1 MATNETLPEQ
11 LKQELLRTKKT
22 TKSLAGDIGISYA
35 SLQSYL
41 TGRTQPG
48 AKNRGILEAY
58 FEKAAKE
65 AAAEP
70 APAAAATSAASVE
83 PAAEEMPVM
92 TDYSI
97 YMDESFDPE
106 QQGRGNNLIVVSGIL
121 VPQLEEASSLQKFQH
136 ALYPFGW
143 DKGDEVK
150 AHFKT
155 NDNIV
160 KILQMSHD
168 KHIDYAG
175 LKTEKVPVLLT
186 RNNANERFSQTFPYL
201 RLLSELIG
209 HTLAGKHL
217 PQLNLTI
224 TMDHS
229 PIIDENQ
236 LRQVRE
242 SLQKH
247 LLLKYQQRSSIYI
260 TSADSKDRLGLQLAD
275 FLANYLNRVA
285 AKSIE
290 PVIDLIPFNNDNSEM
305 AHQFVYFYGLQ
316 DQRINYNALPSQ
328 TEEKEND
335 DESAAATNNQPAPAS
350 AAATTASASSA
361 ASAAPQHLAI
371 NRSQTPVV
379 QKQQPV
385 QTPAPHSAAA
395 TNTNNHGNNNGNG
408 SQRPNTNQ
416 PAHPQQPT
424 RKAPVIHKLDA
435 HLSRPVPKS
444 TQYFTSNNQH
454 NSSKPE
460 PAPQSAA
467 KTEQQPKA
475 APVAAPTPANEH
487 PAQAHSNAPRPQI
500 ADMEKVNDFIQ
511 LLLPL
516 NEAVL
521 NHSTAA
527 QQDEYRDTVKGLTTI
542 IFSVLPS
549 KTKGQLITGKPRKT
563 LKNITELLEAVHH
576 AEKSIPTLVIKDKH
590 GQLTAAR
597 TMMEKTLQ
605 WAEKNQ
611 VTPEVID

>member
-1 MATNETLPEQ
+1 MATNDTLPEK
-11 LKQELLRTKKT
+11 LKQELLRTKES
-22 TKSLAGDIGISYA
+22 TKNLAVDIGISYA

-58 FEKAAKE
+58 FEKVAEELAAQPAPSEEKAAAPAAKAPTVE
-65 AAAEP
+65 EP
-70 APAAAATSAASVE
+70 APVL
-83 PAAEEMPVM
+83 

-121 VPQLEEASSLQKFQH
+121 VPQLEEASSLKKFQD

-155 NDNIV
+155 NENIV

-168 KHIDYAG
+168 KYIDYAG

-186 RNNANERFSQTFPYL
+186 RNNANERFSQTFPYI

-236 LRQVRE
+236 LRMVRE

-285 AKSIE
+285 TKSID
-290 PVIDLIPFNNDNSEM
+290 PVIDLIPFNHDNSEM
-305 AHQFVYFYGLQ
+305 AQQFVYFYGLQ
-316 DQRINYNALPSQ
+316 DQRINYSALPS
-328 TEEKEND
+328 TAT
-335 DESAAATNNQPAPAS
+335 DEQPTAV
-350 AAATTASASSA
+350 AATTTTAAPAAAVSTSSPSTQA
-361 ASAAPQHLAI
+361 ASAAPQSAP
-371 NRSQTPVV
+371 TPQV
-379 QKQQPV
+379 QIQA
-385 QTPAPHSAAA
+385 PAAQMPASTAD
-395 TNTNNHGNNNGNG
+395 TNSNHGNGNNTAG
-408 SQRPNTNQ
+408 STAP
-416 PAHPQQPT
+416 QPT
-424 RKAPVIHKLDA
+424 PSRKQPVIHKLDA
-435 HLSRPVPKS
+435 HLSRPVPTS
-444 TQYFTSNNQH
+444 TQYFTNNQH
-454 NSSKPE
+454 GTTANNRE
-460 PAPQSAA
+460 TTSAA
-467 KTEQQPKA
+467 PATEAKA
-475 APVAAPTPANEH
+475 EAKSTDDSDH
-487 PAQAHSNAPRPQI
+487 APRVRV
-500 ADMEKVNDFIQ
+500 AEMEKVNDFVHD
-511 LLLPL
+511 LLPL
-516 NEAVL
+516 NLAVL
-521 NHSTAA
+521 ANTTSA
-527 QQDEYRDTVKGLTTI
+527 QQDEYRDTVKGITTI

-549 KTKGQLITGKPRKT
+549 KMKGQLITGKPRKT
-563 LKNITELLEAVHH
+563 LKNITDLLEAVHN
-576 AEKSIPTLVIKDKH
+576 AEKSIPTLKIKDKH

-597 TMMEKTLQ
+597 TMLEKTLQ
-605 WAEKNQ
+605 WADKNNI
-611 VTPEVID
+611 TPAAID